1 MFKSIKN
8 FFNSSEIQLNNN
20 EDNNLILLC
29 GLMIEAANTDGN
41 ITQDEINKIS
51 SSLINVFKEKPID
64 VESTLTKALENRDNN
79 KSLYFYTSKINKA
92 YSNQEKILLLEILW
106 EIILSDGELHDFE
119 SNLIRRLGGLLYISD
134 VDSGNAKLRAQK
146 NIQITKVK
154 P

>member
-64 VESTLTKALENRDNN
+64 VESTLTKALKNRDNN